1 MASEEPPQSTTP
13 GPCPQGWAP
22 SGLYLEEAGTG
33 ETGHTTQWLEQHLP
47 GPHGESQ
54 ESHQPGHSLTV
65 REAAEAQRGGEPP
78 QGHTARK
85 PPRPALIPGLSVCLS
100 VCQSPPSCDSSQG
113 PSPFFPASGEGVTTF
128 TELQGLRPEPL
139 RGGGQAV
146 RSPKQRQQP
155 LLCVQRSQQMPELSG
170 AGRPRALFSLP
181 STPCGGTQQA
191 AWLCRIY
198 LSTWELKKLAHSVP
212 APGSS
217 AGGSFT
223 AASRG
228 AGRTETQP
236 ESRPGRARGSAAPCS
251 ESCCG
256 ILV

>member
-1 MASEEPPQSTTP
+1 MGSISKRLAQEKQATRHSGWSSTSPAPTVNRKNRTRLVTALLSGRQLRLREVESLPRVTQQGSRQDRPSSP
-13 GPCPQGWAP
+13 GC
-22 SGLYLEEAGTG
+22 
-33 ETGHTTQWLEQHLP
+33 
-47 GPHGESQ
+47 
-54 ESHQPGHSLTV
+54 
-65 REAAEAQRGGEPP
+65 
-78 QGHTARK
+78 
-85 PPRPALIPGLSVCLS
+85 LSVCLS
-100 VCQSPPSCDSSQG
+100 ACQSPPSCGQQPG
-113 PSPFFPASGEGVTTF
+113 PLSLLPSLGGRSDHIHRAAGPPPRAPARG
-128 TELQGLRPEPL
+128 RPGREE
-139 RGGGQAV
+139 
-146 RSPKQRQQP
+146 P
-155 LLCVQRSQQMPELSG
+155 LLCVQCSQQMPELGG

-228 AGRTETQP
+228 PGRTETQP

>member
-100 VCQSPPSCDSSQG
+100 ACQSPPSCG
-113 PSPFFPASGEGVTTF
+113 
-128 TELQGLRPEPL
+128 
-139 RGGGQAV
+139 
-146 RSPKQRQQP
+146 QQP
-155 LLCVQRSQQMPELSG
+155 GPLSLLPSLGGRSDHVHRA
-170 AGRPRALFSLP
+170 AGPPPRA
-181 STPCGGTQQA
+181 
-191 AWLCRIY
+191 
-198 LSTWELKKLAHSVP
+198 P
-212 APGSS
+212 A
-217 AGGSFT
+217 
-223 AASRG
+223 RG
-228 AGRTETQP
+228 W
-236 ESRPGRARGSAAPCS
+236 PGREEPRAASAAPPLRPALPADAGTWRRWKAPCFIFITQHALWRHPAGCLALQNLFIYMGAEEIGS
-251 ESCCG
+251 FSASPKILSWGVLYSCLQG
-256 ILV
+256 RGQD